1 MDTPLRQTRIPP
13 DVKWLLNEPAALAGV
28 VEKAAVKQAGLRVK
42 QGRLEHHL
50 AKVLLELERSRTAQS
65 RAQASVD
72 ALDATMGLVCA
83 RLEPTSAGVVDAW
96 AGKYGKRG
104 ALGELIREALRAAAP
119 EPLTTTVL
127 MNLAARQFGIT
138 FPLARDRRNFNKSV
152 SSSLR
157 GLHRR
162 GLIEPLHDRGLG
174 SHGLWRWKA
183 SMPSMDA
190 LRALVAGHAQEVAD
204 VLAGTLAPAGTTGT
218 HQEAP

>member
-1 MDTPLRQTRIPP
+1 M
-13 DVKWLLNEPAALAGV
+13 ALV
-28 VEKAAVKQAGLRVK
+28 N
-42 QGRLEHHL
+42 
-50 AKVLLELERSRTAQS
+50 
-65 RAQASVD
+65 
-72 ALDATMGLVCA
+72 A

-104 ALGELIREALRAAAP
+104 SLGAFVEQVLRAAAP

-183 SMPSMDA
+183 AVPSMDA
-190 LRALVAGHAQEVAD
+190 LRALVAAAA
-204 VLAGTLAPAGTTGT
+204 AGTIGT
-218 HQEAP
+218 HQEAPQAWL

>member
-1 MDTPLRQTRIPP
+1 MPRPAKLQAAPTPRTRTPP
-13 DVKWLLNEPAALAGV
+13 DTKWLLNERAALAGV
-28 VEKAAVKQAGLRVK
+28 VEKAELTLAGLRAK
-42 QGRLEHHL
+42 QGRLEHQL
-50 AKVLLELERSRTAQS
+50 TKVQFSMERAQCAQS
-65 RAQASVD
+65 RAQASVQ

-104 ALGELIREALRAAAP
+104 SLGAFVEQALRAAAP

-127 MNLAARQFGIT
+127 MNLAAREFGIS
-138 FPLARDRRNFNKSV
+138 FPVAKDRRNFNKSV

-174 SHGLWRWKA
+174 SHGLWRWKLA
-183 SMPSMDA
+183 PSLDE
-190 LRALVAGHAQEVAD
+190 LRARAAAVAASSKGV
-204 VLAGTLAPAGTTGT
+204 
-218 HQEAP
+218 